1 MFTESRGIR
10 SSRMASYDRR
20 PKGFRGTNSRRVL
33 VIEDEPDIARL
44 VALHLEDLGCEV
56 DTAYDGRSGLARAL
70 DGTAWSLLVL
80 DLRLPDLDGLEIC
93 RRVRLSTTYTPIL
106 MLTARASELDRVL
119 GLETGADDYLVK
131 PFSVVEF
138 AARVKAILRR
148 VEQLARQSPVQLR
161 SLRAGDL
168 EIDLDR
174 RIAKREG
181 HALELTAKEFDL
193 LLHLM
198 QHPSQ
203 VFTRAH
209 LLDQVWGTTHYTFEH
224 TVNSHINRLRA
235 KLATQPTRPRYI
247 VTVWG
252 VGYRF
257 CTTEQATTD
266 S

>member
-1 MFTESRGIR
+1 MS
-10 SSRMASYDRR
+10 
-20 PKGFRGTNSRRVL
+20 TNSRRVL
-33 VIEDEPDIARL
+33 VIEDEHDIARL
-44 VALHLEDLGCEV
+44 LAMHLEDLGCQV
-56 DTAYDGRSGLARAL
+56 DTSYDGRSGLARAL

-80 DLRLPDLDGLEIC
+80 DLRLPGLDGLEIC
-93 RRVRLSTTYTPIL
+93 RRVRSSTTYTPIL

-119 GLETGADDYLVK
+119 GLEIGADDYLAK
-131 PFSVVEF
+131 PFSIVEF

-148 VEQLARQSPVQLR
+148 VEQLARQSPVQAR
-161 SLRAGDL
+161 RLRAGDL

-181 HALELTAKEFDL
+181 QVLELTVKEFDL

-198 QHPSQ
+198 QHPAR

-209 LLDQVWGTTHYTFEH
+209 LLDQVWGTTHDTFEH

-235 KLATQPTRPRYI
+235 KLEPHPTRPRYI

-257 CTTEQATTD
+257 CATEQEIAT